1 MTELAPGAPAETG
14 RDVEPEVRRTACPLD
29 CPDGCSLEVV
39 VADGRIVKVD
49 AAPVERFGVDVV
61 GTGQIDTVRV
71 ESAAADAGVTHR
83 ANPFTQGFICAK
95 VRRHADRVDGPH
107 RLQTPLVRTGP
118 KGSGTFRG
126 ATWDEALDLAAE
138 AIRTAIAQH
147 GPASVV
153 PYLYNS
159 SAGEV
164 GAGLLGP
171 LLWEALGTSTVARTI
186 CAATAGEAWELVL
199 GDRPGTDLR
208 AVVDSD
214 LVVVWGANPSV
225 SNTHLPPLIRQ
236 ARDRGAALVVIDP
249 RTTPLAAQA
258 DVHLAVRPGTDV
270 VLAMALAARLSAPAP
285 SSHARPSVTRL
296 SGTDVCGAAGA
307 HGSGL
312 GGHSSLGADVVGLD
326 EYLDAC
332 GAWTIERAVEIC
344 DVDPGSIGAAAALL
358 AERARPFFRLG
369 WGMERNR
376 NGGAAHRAVLSLAV
390 LAGALIAEG
399 VGGGIHV
406 DAGTD
411 LGLDL
416 DALATAVLGEH
427 GGSDD
432 QRRAPTGPVRNM
444 NHIGRWLGDPATD
457 TEPATTA
464 EPANPTDVETETE
477 TDTETETERQRE
489 TGTERET
496 ERATPTYAEIETE
509 TETDV
514 VRVLFVQGANPAVTA
529 PAQAVVLAGLSR
541 DDLFTIVHDQV
552 LTDTARYA
560 DVVLPATTH
569 FETADVMAPYGARW
583 IEVTEPVIARVGES
597 RTNDEVTAALATR
610 LGFAAARFDSDPARN
625 LARAGQPVGS
635 TRTGVWVD
643 TADASGERGGND
655 DGLRP
660 EADQLAAAERAPTRS
675 SPVCLVADRAG
686 VDRVPQYRPE
696 VDHTGFPLVLLSP
709 ASAKTINSMFGER
722 DRRGPEI
729 HVHPTD
735 AGARDVG
742 DGDEVRV
749 RNDQAAI
756 TATVR
761 VDDRTRPGVVVM
773 VKGRWLTDG
782 LTAPRLGVNALVP
795 DALSD
800 LAGGATFND
809 ARVEIERLA
818 PPADDRA

>member
-1 MTELAPGAPAETG
+1 MTELAPGAPA
-14 RDVEPEVRRTACPLD
+14 RAEPEVHRTACPLD
-29 CPDGCSLEVV
+29 CPDGCSLEVF

-49 AAPVERFGVDVV
+49 AAPVAAGPVDP
-61 GTGQIDTVRV
+61 
-71 ESAAADAGVTHR
+71 

-95 VRRHADRVDGPH
+95 VRRHADRVHGPL

-118 KGSGTFRG
+118 KGSGTFRET
-126 ATWDEALDLAAE
+126 TWDEALDLAAE
-138 AIRTAIAQH
+138 AIRAAITQH

-159 SAGEV
+159 SAGEL

-186 CAATAGEAWELVL
+186 CAATAGEAWDLVL

-208 AVVDSD
+208 TIVDSD

-225 SNTHLPPLIRQ
+225 SNTHLPPLIHR

-270 VLAMALAARLSAPAP
+270 VLAMALAGLLDLPATATTKASGPGSSAAD
-285 SSHARPSVTRL
+285 ATAV
-296 SGTDVCGAAGA
+296 AAVRGRA
-307 HGSGL
+307 H
-312 GGHSSLGADVVGLD
+312 LGAEVLGTE
-326 EYLDAC
+326 EYLRAC
-332 GAWTIERAVEIC
+332 RTWTVGRAAEIC
-344 DVDPGSIGAAAALL
+344 DVDPAPIEAAAELL
-358 AERARPFFRLG
+358 ADGGRPFFRLG

-390 LAGALIAEG
+390 LAGALIADG
-399 VGGGIHV
+399 AGGGIHV
-406 DAGTD
+406 DAGAD
-411 LGLDL
+411 VGLDL
-416 DALATAVLGEH
+416 DALATAVLGEY
-427 GGSDD
+427 GSSDD

-444 NHIGRWLGDPATD
+444 NHIGRWLTEPEPATD
-457 TEPATTA
+457 TARQPEPST
-464 EPANPTDVETETE
+464 PTDTTVEVESE
-477 TDTETETERQRE
+477 VESE
-489 TGTERET
+489 
-496 ERATPTYAEIETE
+496 A
-509 TETDV
+509 

-529 PAQAVVLAGLSR
+529 PAQAVVLAGLTR

-569 FETADVMAPYGARW
+569 FETADIMAPYGAPW
-583 IEVTEPVIARVGES
+583 IEVTEPVIARVGQN
-597 RTNDEVTAALATR
+597 RTNDEVTAAIATR
-610 LGFAAARFDSDPARN
+610 LGFPAERFDPDPART

-635 TRTGVWVD
+635 TRTGMGVNN
-643 TADASGERGGND
+643 ADEPRARGGND
-655 DGLRP
+655 DGGRP
-660 EADQLAAAERAPTRS
+660 DADRHAAAERAPSRS
-675 SPVCLVADRAG
+675 APVRLVADRAG

-729 HVHPTD
+729 HVHPDD
-735 AGARDVG
+735 AGARGVG

-773 VKGRWLTDG
+773 VKGRWLPDE

-809 ARVEIERLA
+809 ARVEIERLD
-818 PPADDRA
+818 PPPDDRA